1 MIESE
6 LRADPQ
12 FKTVDKTELKG
23 DKKPKAKGAA
33 TNLLGADKELT
44 HLEKAWSE
52 TVNEMKAMQKTL
64 EDITTCIGHLQQNRS
79 PQPISPTN
87 TVDPANQGNN
97 NTQREGGSIGVEGVE
112 IEVEVRT
119 FIKIG
124 LPYVGGA
131 RAT

>member
-23 DKKPKAKGAA
+23 DKKPKVKGAA

-52 TVNEMKAMQKTL
+52 TANESHA
-64 EDITTCIGHLQQNRS
+64 EDPSVYYYLYRAFTT
-79 PQPISPTN
+79 
-87 TVDPANQGNN
+87 
-97 NTQREGGSIGVEGVE
+97 
-112 IEVEVRT
+112 
-119 FIKIG
+119 K
-124 LPYVGGA
+124 
-131 RAT
+131 